1 MTRERRSGMQSVLKR
16 ATLLAAAL
24 LVAAGGT
31 ARAAVV
37 DVKVPFPFVVKG
49 QQFSPGEYRLERDQ
63 TDSSVML
70 IRGEK
75 GNTARM
81 FVLTTPAAGQ
91 DPAGDKPAVT
101 FRRYENQ
108 YRLTNIWESS
118 NQGREITPGR

>member
-1 MTRERRSGMQSVLKR
+1 MHSVLRR

-24 LVAAGGT
+24 LVAATGT

-37 DVKVPFPFVVKG
+37 DVTVPFPFVVKG
-49 QQFSPGEYRLERDQ
+49 QQFSPGEYRLERDL

-81 FVLTTPAAGQ
+81 FVLTTPASGQ

-101 FRRYENQ
+101 FKRYENQ
-108 YRLTNIWESS
+108 YRLADIWES
-118 NQGREITPGR
+118 NGQGREVTVGR